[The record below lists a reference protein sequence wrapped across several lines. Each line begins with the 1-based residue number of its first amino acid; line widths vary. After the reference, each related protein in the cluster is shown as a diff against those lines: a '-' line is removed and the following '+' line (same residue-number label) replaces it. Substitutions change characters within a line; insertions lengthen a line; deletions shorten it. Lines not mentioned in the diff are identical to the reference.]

1 MNYVIISIYDGMYG
15 FDVLE
20 NGEHIEAKRE
30 KEIGSKICA
39 LSKIGSFCEDVYNFL
54 KDYYKDYDL
63 IIISEDEFTNVV
75 CRDKRTISFIIIKPN
90 PEEID
95 D

>member
-20 NGEHIEAKRE
+20 NGEHIEEKRE
-30 KEIGSKICA
+30 KKLASKICD
-39 LSKIGSFCEDVYNFL
+39 LCNNNRTYENFYNFL

-63 IIISEDEFTNVV
+63 IIVSEDGMAEV
-75 CRDKRTISFIIIKPN
+75 IKDLTKEN
-90 PEEID
+90 QK
-95 D
+95 